1 MAKQKTHIVSVK
13 ANKIRIS
20 TTITG
25 VDTELETIGDA
36 VKLKIDVGGII
47 FTAPTNPKSFRK
59 VQAALKAGEPGTV
72 IVVLTGELDLDTKTI
87 GACGIVAQVKIQKS
101 KDITEDGSIDQ
112 STENN
117 PDAGGQAF
125 IAPEPIVPPSPTII
139 IKKQRIPEPQVES
152 DNTL

>member
-1 MAKQKTHIVSVK
+1 M
-13 ANKIRIS
+13 
-20 TTITG
+20 
-25 VDTELETIGDA
+25 GDA
-36 VKLKIDVGGII
+36 VKLKIDVGGVI

-72 IVVLTGELDLDTKTI
+72 IVVMTGELDLDTKTI
-87 GACGIVAQVKIQKS
+87 GACGIVAQVKIPKP
-101 KDITEDGSIDQ
+101 DAGITPTDSIDQ

-125 IAPEPIVPPSPTII
+125 IAPEPIVPSSPIII